1 MAGWLKVSLVVL
13 GAVVLSTVAIQASD
27 IVRGVRGNMAGSAID
42 AASPC
47 GQGMVQMNMATG
59 ALCVDVYEAS
69 PGTSCSVQA
78 VGNAVD
84 TQTNLNEPSCVSASV
99 PEVKPW
105 RFISMTQA
113 QQLCARDG
121 KRLPTSAEWYT
132 LALAQADQAS
142 CVVNTSGPMEA
153 GAASCVTTA
162 GVHDVVGN
170 VWEWVEGQV
179 TEGVL
184 DGRTLP
190 QSGYVASVDQY
201 GQVVE
206 TSTNP
211 SAEYGEDYA
220 KTAPSGVYGIIRGG
234 FYGSQSDGGIFAQ
247 NLAVPLDLK
256 TDGVGFRCVR
266 SL

>member
-1 MAGWLKVSLVVL
+1 MARWLKVTLVVI

-47 GQGMVQMNMATG
+47 GPGMVQMNISSG
-59 ALCVDVYEAS
+59 ALCVDIYEAS
-69 PGTSCSVQA
+69 PNAACPLTV
-78 VGNAVD
+78 VTNAVD
-84 TQTNLNEPSCVSASV
+84 TQTNLNEPSCMSVAV

-105 RFISMTQA
+105 RFISLTQA

-121 KRLPTSAEWYT
+121 KRLPSSAEWYA
-132 LALAQADQAS
+132 LALAQADQS
-142 CVVNTSGPMEA
+142 TCVVNANGPELTGLA
-153 GAASCVTTA
+153 RCVTTA
-162 GVHDVVGN
+162 GVYDVVGN

-179 TEGVL
+179 TEGAL
-184 DGRTLP
+184 DGRMLP
-190 QSGYVASVDQY
+190 ESGYVTSVDQH
-201 GQVVE
+201 GLVVE
-206 TSTNP
+206 TSVSP
-211 SAEYGEDYA
+211 SQEYGEDYA
-220 KTAPSGVYGIIRGG
+220 KTSPTGVYGIIRGG

-247 NLAVPLDLK
+247 NLSVPLDLK